1 MYHLHTLYKR
11 EVTAC
16 FVGTVGVFDHHC
28 LNFLFIF
35 FFIKKCFSESQLNSS
50 FNFELNIF
58 LLINYIPDS
67 NHTMKYLNL
76 HKDVKTKQKGGKIK
90 QRNMILIC
98 ISERMLFIKEN
109 KKEMRPA

>member
-16 FVGTVGVFDHHC
+16 FVGTGGVFDHHC

-50 FNFELNIF
+50 FNFELSIF

-67 NHTMKYLNL
+67 NHTVKYLNL
-76 HKDVKTKQKGGKIK
+76 HKDVKTKQKGGKS
-90 QRNMILIC
+90 NEETLYLYVLVN
-98 ISERMLFIKEN
+98 ERCL
-109 KKEMRPA
+109 